1 MIGTTLRSPKHRCSK
16 DCKFRSITNC
26 ELLSALQTSQY
37 VREVI
42 LDLVEGMLYSEIAPS
57 ILQLDGV
64 PIGFDKRFLGRTPMF
79 TCSVLSELPKSS
91 LLSRGSDSFQP
102 SGKITVGND
111 MLALMLHWRYRA
123 EPGARI
129 SRLPSLSTV
138 PRKKLFGIDH
148 RCGAT
153 HA

>member
-37 VREVI
+37 AREVI
-42 LDLVEGMLYSEIAPS
+42 LDVVEGMLYSEIALS

-79 TCSVLSELPKSS
+79 TCSVLSELPKSRCCPAGVTGSSQAEGNSWERHAGVYAS
-91 LLSRGSDSFQP
+91 LEASGETGSP
-102 SGKITVGND
+102 N
-111 MLALMLHWRYRA
+111 L
-123 EPGARI
+123 
-129 SRLPSLSTV
+129 
-138 PRKKLFGIDH
+138 
-148 RCGAT
+148 
-153 HA
+153 